1 MPDAALTKRSRLLP
15 KKTGAPSKRSRSFAG
30 YTKSK
35 PWRGIGRVTLSS
47 CTGGDSSTV
56 RRCSPLSR
64 LGSTNRQ
71 HVLPKSLLGKAIGYT
86 REQWIYLS
94 RYAEDGHA
102 PIDNNLIERDIR
114 PFCTGRKNWLFS
126 DTAAGAR
133 ASAVIYSL
141 M

>member
-35 PWRGIGRVTLSS
+35 PWRGIDRVTLSS

-64 LGSTNRQ
+64 LGSTNRPSTSY
-71 HVLPKSLLGKAIGYT
+71 PKACLAKPLAT
-86 REQWIYLS
+86 PEQWIYLS

-133 ASAVIYSL
+133 ASAVI
-141 M
+141 

>member
-47 CTGGDSSTV
+47 CTGGDS
-56 RRCSPLSR
+56 
-64 LGSTNRQ
+64 
-71 HVLPKSLLGKAIGYT
+71 

-133 ASAVIYSL
+133 
-141 M
+141 

>member
-35 PWRGIGRVTLSS
+35 PWRGIGRVTPELLYRWRQQHSAPVL
-47 CTGGDSSTV
+47 TAFKAWLDEQA
-56 RRCSPLSR
+56 
-64 LGSTNRQ
+64 Q

-102 PIDNNLIERDIR
+102 PI
-114 PFCTGRKNWLFS
+114 
-126 DTAAGAR
+126 
-133 ASAVIYSL
+133 
-141 M
+141 